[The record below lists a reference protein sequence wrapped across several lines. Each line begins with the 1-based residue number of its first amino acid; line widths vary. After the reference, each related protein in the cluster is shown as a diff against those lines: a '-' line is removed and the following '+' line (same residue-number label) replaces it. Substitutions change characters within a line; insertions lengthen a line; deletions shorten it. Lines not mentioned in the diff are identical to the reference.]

1 MGKFLHFF
9 PQLLELSLFIFE
21 EFFGSCNTF
30 DLILFLLPREGV
42 EFPLVNLDELVDIVE
57 FFLNQF

>member
-9 PQLLELSLFIFE
+9 PQLLELSLLIFE
-21 EFFGSCNTF
+21 EFFGSCNAF

-57 FFLNQF
+57 FLFN